1 MKKLS
6 TLLAVLFLG
15 FGIAHAEKVESDD
28 RYRGYTDNFIFVED
42 GIEFAVFP
50 DGQFDFNYLNN
61 GPQLNGYVDLGN
73 VNISF
78 NTGFDYDPYV
88 QYDQYG
94 AVIQIENTPIYYD
107 SYGRVIQAGDVF
119 INYRNG
125 YVNRIGNLY
134 VRYSRPG
141 IILNYT
147 GYINVFNRHYV
158 YQPWHRYYAAPF
170 VDRVV
175 VYSTPYRA
183 YYNPIRFS
191 YNYHRTYWNTPTY
204 YNGCFAS
211 NRARRS
217 FYRPYDHVVYN
228 DYERGRRNS
237 RGRVE
242 SIGRRTENYRKEIA
256 TGRNSI
262 SRSNNNRSNGRLVS
276 NTRSSESRGYSNN
289 KNNASGIA
297 GRSTDMRNSRQ
308 NDSRSNGRSDSA
320 ISGRNSNQRGI
331 ATNNRNSSANQRS
344 SRSTGGAVAQSRKA
358 QTSDRNENANRS
370 YGNTRSNSGRSVG
383 SQREAT
389 PRKEQSS
396 NRTSRARTSPQRS
409 QREQAA
415 PQRAQSQQSAPQRS
429 QRQQSTRQQQRTSR
443 PAAQKSAPSRRSE
456 SSSRSRSSSSRSSGR
471 SNDRGRG

>member
-1 MKKLS
+1 MKNLS

-15 FGIAHAEKVESDD
+15 FGIAHAEKVEDD
-28 RYRGYTDNFIFVED
+28 NRYRGYTDNFIFVEG

-50 DGQFDFNYLNN
+50 DGQFDFNYLDN
-61 GPQLNGYVDLGN
+61 GPQLNGYVDVGN

-78 NTGFDYDPYV
+78 NTGYDYDPYV

-107 SYGRVIQAGDVF
+107 SYGRVIQAGDVY

-147 GYINVFNRHYV
+147 GYINVFNRNYV
-158 YQPWHRYYAAPF
+158 YQPWHGFYTPPY
-170 VDRVV
+170 VDRVI

-191 YNYHRTYWNTPTY
+191 YSYHRNYWNAPTY
-204 YNGCFAS
+204 YNGCFVS

-217 FYRPYDHVVYN
+217 FYRPYDRVVYN

-237 RGRVE
+237 RGRAE
-242 SIGRRTENYRKEIA
+242 SIGRRTDNYRKEIA
-256 TGRNSI
+256 SGRNSI
-262 SRSNNNRSNGRLVS
+262 SRSSDNRSNGRLVS

-289 KNNASGIA
+289 KNNSAGIA

-308 NDSRSNGRSDSA
+308 NNSRSNGRSDSA
-320 ISGRNSNQRGI
+320 ISGRNSSQRGI
-331 ATNNRNSSANQRS
+331 STDSRNSSANQRS
-344 SRSTGGAVAQSRKA
+344 SRSTGGVATQSRKA
-358 QTSDRNENANRS
+358 QTSDRNVTMNRS
-370 YGNTRSNSGRSVG
+370 YGNTRSNSGRTVG

-396 NRTSRARTSPQRS
+396 NRASRAQTTPQRS

-415 PQRAQSQQSAPQRS
+415 PQRTQRQQTAPQRS
-429 QRQQSTRQQQRTSR
+429 QRQQSSTQQRTSR

-456 SSSRSRSSSSRSSGR
+456 SSTRSSSSSKRSSGR